1 MDLLPVNVAGELLY
15 RPVLG
20 GSLYTVALGIAR
32 LGGESG
38 YLWELSHDDLGRRF
52 LAALQVAGVD
62 CAAVRLSGRAT
73 PVALV
78 DMSGEEPRYNIAD
91 PDGVMLDTVPGALP
105 AGAVALHIG
114 SAVLARDPVG
124 AAIEAVARTAPLV
137 TIDYNARAPSIVDA
151 VSYRARLR
159 RIAALSGVVKASV
172 ADIQLI
178 AEGEPEAYMAELI
191 EAGAA
196 MTVLT
201 AGSAGARI
209 MTAGACAEAP
219 SLAPDV
225 VDPVG
230 AGDSFMAALLYR
242 LQRDRTLSKDALRQY
257 DAAGL
262 ADLLEYA
269 QAAAAFTCAHKGAV
283 MPTAGELSRYRQAV
297 CRSEA

>member
-1 MDLLPVNVAGELLY
+1 
-15 RPVLG
+15 
-20 GSLYTVALGIAR
+20 
-32 LGGESG
+32 
-38 YLWELSHDDLGRRF
+38 
-52 LAALQVAGVD
+52 
-62 CAAVRLSGRAT
+62 
-73 PVALV
+73 
-78 DMSGEEPRYNIAD
+78 MSGEEPRYNIAD
-91 PDGVMLDTVPGALP
+91 PDGVMLDTVPGILP
-105 AGAVALHIG
+105 AGAAALHIG

-151 VSYRARLR
+151 VAYRARLR

-172 ADIQLI
+172 ADIALI
-178 AEGEPEAYMAELI
+178 GEGEPEAYMAELI

-201 AGSAGARI
+201 AGSAGAQIR
-209 MTAGACAEAP
+209 TASASAEAP
-219 SLAPDV
+219 SLAPGV

-283 MPTAGELSRYRQAV
+283 MPTAGELSQYRQAV